1 MFGAVV
7 GSTGWMEG
15 GTKDI
20 WDGTPPPG
28 EAHASF
34 AVADGEALDEES
46 HGVCQSVVSTLQAV
60 APALTL
66 RSDCA
71 VRLGSTLPS
80 LGQSRSRSNGK
91 PGKRNNVPWSLCH
104 CARCRSRVIGQD
116 RFDSS
121 RASRSWRGMEGN
133 ASRQSR
139 WESASIV
146 AWHHEDV
153 RTGDLEVR
161 EGEVFRVEYVQSPR
175 YVLSLLW
182 YILCKE
188 GTAAPQ
194 GTSKSGAP
202 SHPASLSQA

>member
-7 GSTGWMEG
+7 GSSGWMEG

-20 WDGTPPPG
+20 WDGTPPPPPPG

-60 APALTL
+60 APA
-66 RSDCA
+66 A
-71 VRLGSTLPS
+71 WFHAS
-80 LGQSRSRSNGK
+80 LSWPIPVKVQRQAWKTQQRPVLEGVEVMAWNGRECK
-91 PGKRNNVPWSLCH
+91 QTISVGKC
-104 CARCRSRVIGQD
+104 
-116 RFDSS
+116 
-121 RASRSWRGMEGN
+121 
-133 ASRQSR
+133 
-139 WESASIV
+139 IV
-146 AWHHEDV
+146 AWHREDV

-182 YILCKE
+182 YIGMYCRL
-188 GTAAPQ
+188 
-194 GTSKSGAP
+194 
-202 SHPASLSQA
+202 